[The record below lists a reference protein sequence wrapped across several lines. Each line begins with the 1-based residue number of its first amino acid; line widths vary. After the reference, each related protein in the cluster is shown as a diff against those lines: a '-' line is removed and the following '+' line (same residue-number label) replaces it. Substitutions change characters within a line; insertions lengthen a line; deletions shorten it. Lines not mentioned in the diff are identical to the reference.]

1 MKDLFSK
8 IVDYLTPFSWRKF
21 VSLIAIACAVALALY
36 LTGCHVQRT
45 VTSFGTVK
53 YDRIDTIRYNS
64 EVHKDSRGYV
74 HYYKP

>member
-21 VSLIAIACAVALALY
+21 VSLLAIACAVAVALY
-36 LTGCHVQRT
+36 FSGCHVQHA

-64 EVHKDSRGYV
+64 EIHKDSRGYQ